1 MIKKG
6 RKADSVKYYKPSP
19 VLEDFIN
26 EKLQNLKTGKS
37 SPNLNR
43 MKVHIL
49 DKIFQSM
56 ADLTYFLEQIAVHP
70 KLEESFR
77 KDLQDLFDM
86 RSSSQV
92 KQLHPYFGVNME
104 GIRLQETAFTRLI
117 FASILPDDE
126 RFLEYRLRMM
136 HTLQSIVYAKT
147 KFTMDANYGVY
158 HQATKSSLNDL
169 ANAVGWTATIGGQ
182 KKEIEYNPS
191 KQIWKET
198 EYNPSRLFD
207 FPAPYLKKSK

>member
-1 MIKKG
+1 LVRKG
-6 RKADSVKYYKPSP
+6 RKVNSTKYYKPSA
-19 VLEDFIN
+19 VIEDYIK

-70 KLEESFR
+70 ELEELFR

-86 RSSSQV
+86 RPSNEV

-117 FASILPDDE
+117 FASILPDDDK
-126 RFLEYRLRMM
+126 FLEYRLRIM

-147 KFTMDANYGVY
+147 KFTMDTNYGVF

-169 ANAVGWTATIGGQ
+169 ANAVGWTATIG
-182 KKEIEYNPS
+182 KHERDP
-191 KQIWKET
+191 
-198 EYNPSRLFD
+198 EYNPSRLLG
-207 FPAPYLKKSK
+207 FPAPYAKLYSKK

>member
-1 MIKKG
+1 MVKRG
-6 RKADSVKYYKPSP
+6 RKVDSIKYYKPSH
-19 VLEDFIN
+19 VIEDFVK

-86 RSSSQV
+86 RPASEV
-92 KQLHPYFGVNME
+92 KQIHPYFGVHME

-117 FASILPDDE
+117 FASILPNDE
-126 RFLEYRLRMM
+126 QFLEYRLRMM

-169 ANAVGWTATIGGQ
+169 ANAVGWTATIG
-182 KKEIEYNPS
+182 KREEDPEYHPN
-191 KQIWKET
+191 
-198 EYNPSRLFD
+198 RLLD
-207 FPAPYLKKSK
+207 FPAPYTKLHSKK

>member
-1 MIKKG
+1 LVKKG
-6 RKADSVKYYKPSP
+6 RKVDSTKYYTPSA
-19 VLEDFIN
+19 VIEDYLK

-37 SPNLNR
+37 SLNLNR

-56 ADLTYFLEQIAVHP
+56 ADLTYFLEKIAVHP
-70 KLEESFR
+70 ELEELFR

-86 RSSSQV
+86 RPANEV

-117 FASILPDDE
+117 FASILPDDDK
-126 RFLEYRLRMM
+126 FLEYRLRIM

-147 KFTMDANYGVY
+147 KFTMDANYGVF

-169 ANAVGWTATIGGQ
+169 ANAVGWTATIGKHEIDPEYHPNRLLGFPSPYAKLHS
-182 KKEIEYNPS
+182 KK
-191 KQIWKET
+191 
-198 EYNPSRLFD
+198 
-207 FPAPYLKKSK
+207 